1 MDGKDGLV
9 NVLDGKDGLVD
20 GKDGLVD
27 DWVCRDNKASAA
39 STSKS
44 DVAAGVAIGVENSFM
59 LDEFDDMG

>member
-9 NVLDGKDGLVD
+9 DVLD

-27 DWVCRDNKASAA
+27 DWVCRDNKAAA
-39 STSKS
+39 AT
-44 DVAAGVAIGVENSFM
+44 AGVVVGVENSFM

>member
-9 NVLDGKDGLVD
+9 DGLD

-27 DWVCRDNKASAA
+27 DWVCRDNKAAA
-39 STSKS
+39 ATSKS
-44 DVAAGVAIGVENSFM
+44 DVAAGVAVGVENSFM